1 MVSLKEKSVRKY
13 SLGDIIYVD
22 SNFSRNYD
30 CFGVVIKK
38 DFWMEQVKREDVFN
52 QAIDELKYNGVFDK
66 QIFFR
71 VLGTK
76 SFRQYWKANDDAEF
90 EPDEKIVMHY
100 RCQSPVYVDPVNL
113 KPLIEISKIDS
124 GRVGETLFMGSN
136 PYTSD
141 ALDDA
146 EIVYNY
152 LEGKRFSSSGYVSKE
167 DKLLRLLKQAIP
179 IKP

>member
-1 MVSLKEKSVRKY
+1 MISSEERRIRKY
-13 SLGDIIYVD
+13 SLGDMIYVD

-30 CFGVVIKK
+30 CFGVVVDR

-52 QAIDELKYNGVFDK
+52 HAIDELKHNGVFDR
-66 QIFFR
+66 QILFR

-90 EPDEKIVMHY
+90 EPDERTVVHY
-100 RCQSPVYVDPVNL
+100 RCQAPIYVNAVDL

-124 GRVGETLFMGSN
+124 GRVGKILFMGSN
-136 PYTSD
+136 PYILD
-141 ALDDA
+141 ALNDA

-152 LEGKRFSSSGYVSKE
+152 LEGKRFSSREYVSKE
-167 DKLLRLLKQAIP
+167 DKLLRLLEQAIP
-179 IKP
+179 IKS